1 MLFLLH
7 FTAMMYRKI
16 TFLFVATFLLG
27 CLQKKNNT
35 TDVVASVNDVF
46 FTKTMLKNV
55 VAANPNI
62 HTNEHINAWINNELL
77 YQAATA
83 MGVPLDSKLKDTIK
97 KTSRALTIK
106 TYMDLLSHGSLKIT
120 NQEIKEYYNK
130 NKEQFFRHKLATRIN
145 HFIFSDKK
153 EATKIKAA
161 LKKYKHGARRDEL
174 FINHRV
180 FSGIVTKGALNETL
194 DKLIFTK
201 RKKRNIVGPLDL
213 KNKFHLIEILET
225 FPRGSPLGLDLV
237 YDEIYQR
244 LINKKLASKKD
255 NVLDSLRNEAEII
268 VNNKTIK

>member
-1 MLFLLH
+1 MLH
-7 FTAMMYRKI
+7 FTAMMYSKI
-16 TFLFVATFLLG
+16 TFLFAAIFLLG

-35 TDVVASVNDVF
+35 VDVVASVNNVF
-46 FTKTMLKNV
+46 FSKTMLKNA

-62 HTNEHINAWINNELL
+62 HTNEHINAWINDELL

-97 KTSRALTIK
+97 KTSRSLTIK

-130 NKEQFFRHKLATRIN
+130 NKEQFFRHKLAARIN

-153 EATKIKAA
+153 EATKIKAVLA
-161 LKKYKHGARRDEL
+161 KHKYGTRRDEL
-174 FINHRV
+174 FINHCV
-180 FSGIVTKGALNETL
+180 FSGIVTKGGLNEAL

-201 RKKRNIVGPLDL
+201 RKKKNIVGPLDL

-225 FPRGSPLGLDLV
+225 LQKGSALGVDLV

-244 LINKKLASKKD
+244 LINKKLASKKEEI
-255 NVLDSLRNEAEII
+255 LDSLRNDAEII
-268 VNNKTIK
+268 INNKTIK

>member
-1 MLFLLH
+1 MLH
-7 FTAMMYRKI
+7 FTRKMYNKI
-16 TFLFVATFLLG
+16 TILFAATFLFG
-27 CLQKKNNT
+27 CLQKKNNPG
-35 TDVVASVNDVF
+35 DVSASVNDVF
-46 FTKTMLKNV
+46 FTETMLKRA
-55 VAANPNI
+55 VAINPDI
-62 HTNEHINAWINNELL
+62 RANEHINAWINDELL

-97 KTSRALTIK
+97 KTSRSLTIK

-130 NKEQFFRHKLATRIN
+130 NKEQFFRHKLAARIN

-153 EATKIKAA
+153 EATKIKAVLA
-161 LKKYKHGARRDEL
+161 KHKYGTRRDEL
-174 FINHRV
+174 FINHCV
-180 FSGIVTKGALNETL
+180 FSGIVTKGGLNEAL

-201 RKKRNIVGPLDL
+201 RKKKNIVGPLDL

-225 FPRGSPLGLDLV
+225 LQKGSALGIDLV

-244 LINKKLASKKD
+244 LINKKLALKKD
-255 NVLDSLRNEAEII
+255 KVLDSLRNKAEIV

>member
-1 MLFLLH
+1 MLH
-7 FTAMMYRKI
+7 FTATMYSKI
-16 TFLFVATFLLG
+16 TFLFAATFLLG

-35 TDVVASVNDVF
+35 IDVVARVNDVF

-106 TYMDLLSHGSLKIT
+106 TYMDLLSHGSLTIT

-130 NKEQFFRHKLATRIN
+130 NKEQFFRHKLSARIN

-153 EATKIKAA
+153 EATKTKAVLA
-161 LKKYKHGARRDEL
+161 KYKHGTRRDEL

-180 FSGIVTKGALNETL
+180 FSGIVTKGSLNETL
-194 DKLIFTK
+194 DKLIFSK
-201 RKKRNIVGPLDL
+201 RKKKNIVGPLDL

-255 NVLDSLRNEAEII
+255 EVLDSLRNEAEII
-268 VNNKTIK
+268 VNNKIIK

>member
-1 MLFLLH
+1 MYNKTTVLF
-7 FTAMMYRKI
+7 AA
-16 TFLFVATFLLG
+16 TFLFG

-35 TDVVASVNDVF
+35 GDVAARVNDVF
-46 FTKTMLKNV
+46 FTETMLKRA
-55 VAANPNI
+55 VATNPDI
-62 HTNEHINAWINNELL
+62 RANEHINAWINNELL
-77 YQAATA
+77 YQAAVR
-83 MGVPLDSKLKDTIK
+83 MDVPLDIKLKATINK
-97 KTSRALTIK
+97 ISRSLTIK
-106 TYMDLLSHGSLKIT
+106 TYIDLLCNGSLKIT

-153 EATKIKAA
+153 EATKIKTA

-201 RKKRNIVGPLDL
+201 RKKKNIVGPLDL

-225 FPRGSPLGLDLV
+225 FPKGSLLGLDLV